1 MTPTVPEVLH
11 LYVSPGHNFF
21 GRHGM
26 PAGEH
31 PMIEVDSVTCVA
43 GRGLV
48 GDRFFDYGP
57 DYPGQVT
64 FFAQEVFQALC
75 DRLRVHDKGPGVLR
89 RNIITRGIDLNA
101 LVGHDFTVGAVR
113 CRGRRLCEP
122 CMVLQR
128 YASRPLLRPLVHRAG
143 LRADILEDGL
153 IRIGDPVEAGPA

>member
-1 MTPTVPEVLH
+1 
-11 LYVSPGHNFF
+11 
-21 GRHGM
+21 
-26 PAGEH
+26 
-31 PMIEVDSVTCVA
+31 MIEVDSVTCVA

-101 LVGHDFTVGAVR
+101 WIGQEFEIQGVR
-113 CRGRRLCEP
+113 FRGIQE
-122 CMVLQR
+122 
-128 YASRPLLRPLVHRAG
+128 SRPCYWMEGAFGTGAKEAMRGQGG
-143 LRADILEDGL
+143 LRAEVLTDGVL
-153 IRIGDPVEAGPA
+153 RRPVLAAA